1 MTGAKS
7 YRKAWD
13 ASAARALWTESRVVM
28 PVKSDPDRPPNPVD
42 VHVGLQ
48 VRFRRKA
55 LKMSQEKLAD
65 ALGLTFQ
72 QVQKYERGANRISAS
87 KLYEIARALRVSI
100 AWFFEGLSD
109 PTADP
114 GDGVGESPTQPF
126 AHSFLMSQEGVD
138 LANLFPRLSQRR
150 VRRRL
155 VELVRS
161 LVEDGEA
168 EPVEAEG

>member
-1 MTGAKS
+1 MA
-7 YRKAWD
+7 
-13 ASAARALWTESRVVM
+13 VN
-28 PVKSDPDRPPNPVD
+28 SDPARSPNPID

-48 VRFRRKA
+48 VRLRRKS
-55 LKMSQEKLAD
+55 LKISQEKLAES
-65 ALGLTFQ
+65 LGLTFQ

-100 AWFFEGLSD
+100 AWFFEGLGD
-109 PTADP
+109 PTAEP
-114 GDGVGESPTQPF
+114 VDGAEDRDEPPF

-138 LANLFPRLSQRR
+138 LANLFPRLPQRR

-161 LVEDGEA
+161 LVEEGESEPVVAEA
-168 EPVEAEG
+168 EA

>member
-1 MTGAKS
+1 MS
-7 YRKAWD
+7 
-13 ASAARALWTESRVVM
+13 
-28 PVKSDPDRPPNPVD
+28 VKSEPARLPNPID
-42 VHVGLQ
+42 IHVGLQ
-48 VRFRRKA
+48 VRLRRKA
-55 LKMSQEKLAD
+55 LKISQEKLAE

-109 PTADP
+109 PAAEPIEGIEEPET
-114 GDGVGESPTQPF
+114 SPF
-126 AHSFLMSQEGVD
+126 ARSFLMSQEGVD
-138 LANLFPRLSQRR
+138 LANLFPRLPQRR

-161 LVEDGEA
+161 LVEEGETETAVADVLA
-168 EPVEAEG
+168 EADA

>member
-1 MTGAKS
+1 MAVS
-7 YRKAWD
+7 
-13 ASAARALWTESRVVM
+13 
-28 PVKSDPDRPPNPVD
+28 PDPDRSPNPID

-48 VRFRRKA
+48 VRLRRKS
-55 LKMSQEKLAD
+55 LKISQEKLAE

-109 PTADP
+109 PTAEP
-114 GDGVGESPTQPF
+114 VDGEDEAEAPPF
-126 AHSFLMSQEGVD
+126 AHNFLMSQEGVD
-138 LANLFPRLSQRR
+138 LANLFPRLPQRR

-161 LVEDGEA
+161 LVEEGESEPVPMEA
-168 EPVEAEG
+168 EA

>member
-1 MTGAKS
+1 MS
-7 YRKAWD
+7 
-13 ASAARALWTESRVVM
+13 
-28 PVKSDPDRPPNPVD
+28 VKSDPDHAPNPVD

-48 VRFRRKA
+48 VRYRRKA
-55 LKMSQEKLAD
+55 LKMSQERLAD

-100 AWFFEGLSD
+100 AWFFEGL
-109 PTADP
+109 ADP
-114 GDGVGESPTQPF
+114 AAGPLDGVAEDEAPPF
-126 AHSFLMSQEGVD
+126 AHNFLMSQEGVD
-138 LANLFPRLSQRR
+138 LANLFPRLPQRR

-161 LVEDGEA
+161 LVEDGDPEPSAAEA
-168 EPVEAEG
+168 DG